1 MNVRTRTFGA
11 FGSHWSFAGAK
22 LRSRRAGFLG
32 LRASCT
38 PTDPQ
43 AANRGRDALG
53 PGSRPERTRCRGAK
67 PSCPGPRASC
77 PRTARSAVA
86 TCDGPPIGKRLV
98 LSLEKP
104 FAYLMALVVLLC
116 APVLA
121 SADSVTAKTYN
132 RLTEAQDL
140 MASNDVE
147 GAVAKLKALLD
158 EVKADTLDQALTLQM
173 LGYAEMSAERFDQ
186 AITHLKRSLALNKL
200 PEKVKYNVGY
210 MVAQLHAAQ
219 NDFDAAL
226 AFAAEWFETLEAPS
240 PPQMMF
246 MANIYAQTQRY
257 EEAVPYAERALA
269 EAEAPRE
276 TWYQLL
282 TAAYFELGSY
292 QQAAATLQRMLRLWP
307 DKSGY
312 WEQLASV
319 YLVLE
324 DEGRALATL
333 RLAWLNG
340 ALEKHSSIRSMV
352 QLAVARGVPEHAARM
367 VEAAFE
373 ENLLAPDA
381 ANLDLLANA
390 WVAAQ
395 EHDSAIAAFTR
406 MANLEA
412 DGTALVRAAN
422 LHIEGGRW
430 ESAEQT
436 LRDALDL
443 GLEKPGNAWLLLA
456 IACAEQEKFGEG
468 FAALRKARAFEDSRR
483 AAGRWQ
489 SYIADMRK
497 QYEWQRNYGG

>member
-22 LRSRRAGFLG
+22 LLLLA
-32 LRASCT
+32 
-38 PTDPQ
+38 
-43 AANRGRDALG
+43 
-53 PGSRPERTRCRGAK
+53 
-67 PSCPGPRASC
+67 
-77 PRTARSAVA
+77 
-86 TCDGPPIGKRLV
+86 
-98 LSLEKP
+98 
-104 FAYLMALVVLLC
+104 ALVC

-121 SADSVTAKTYN
+121 NADSVTAKTYN
-132 RLTEAQDL
+132 RLTEAQEL

-158 EVKADTLDQALTLQM
+158 DVKADTLDQALTLQM

-186 AITHLKRSLALNKL
+186 AIRHLKRSLALNKL

-219 NDFDAAL
+219 NDFDEAL
-226 AFAAEWFETLEAPS
+226 AFAAEWFETLEDPS

-257 EEAVPYAERALA
+257 EEAAPYAERALA
-269 EAEAPRE
+269 EAEKPRE

-282 TAAYFELGSY
+282 TAAYFELGRY
-292 QQAAATLQRMLRLWP
+292 QQAAVTLQRLLRLWP

-333 RLAWLNG
+333 RIAWLNG
-340 ALEKHSSIRSMV
+340 ALEKNSSIRSMV

-373 ENLLAPDA
+373 ENLLAADA
-381 ANLDLLANA
+381 DNLDLLANA
-390 WVAAQ
+390 WVAAR
-395 EHDSAIAAFTR
+395 EYDNAIAAFAR
-406 MANLEA
+406 MASLEA
-412 DGTALVRAAN
+412 NGAALVRAAN
-422 LHIEGGRW
+422 LHIEAGRW
-430 ESAEQT
+430 ASAEQA

-456 IACAEQEKFGEG
+456 IACAEQEKFSEG
-468 FAALRKARAFEDSRR
+468 FAALRKARAFEDSKR

-497 QYEWQRNYGG
+497 QHEWQRNYGG

>member
-1 MNVRTRTFGA
+1 MNVRARTFGA
-11 FGSHWSFAGAK
+11 FGSHWSFASAK
-22 LRSRRAGFLG
+22 LPPRWAGLPGGRAF
-32 LRASCT
+32 RPRT
-38 PTDPQ
+38 EPRVP
-43 AANRGRDALG
+43 NRGRDALG
-53 PGSRPERTRCRGAK
+53 PRSHMGRAWRPGA
-67 PSCPGPRASC
+67 RASC

-86 TCDGPPIGKRLV
+86 TCDGPPVGKRLFPVLGRPLARLVV
-98 LSLEKP
+98 LS
-104 FAYLMALVVLLC
+104 ALLC
-116 APVLA
+116 APALA
-121 SADSVTAKTYN
+121 NADSVTAKTYN

-140 MASNDVE
+140 MASNDLE

-158 EVKADTLDQALTLQM
+158 DVKADTLDQALTLQM

-219 NDFDAAL
+219 NEFDEAL
-226 AFAAEWFETLEAPS
+226 AFAAEWFETLEDPS

-246 MANIYAQTQRY
+246 MANIYAQMQRY

-282 TAAYFELGSY
+282 TAAHFELGRY
-292 QQAAATLQRMLRLWP
+292 QQTAATLQRMLTVWP
-307 DKSGY
+307 EKSGY

-333 RLAWLNG
+333 RIAWLNG
-340 ALEKHSSIRSMV
+340 ALEKNSSIRSMV
-352 QLAVARGVPEHAARM
+352 QLAVARGVPEHAAWM

-373 ENLLAPDA
+373 EKLLTPDA
-381 ANLDLLANA
+381 DNLDLLANA
-390 WVAAQ
+390 WVAAR
-395 EHDSAIAAFTR
+395 EYDNAIAAFTR
-406 MANLEA
+406 MASLEA
-412 DGTALVRAAN
+412 NGAALVRAAN
-422 LHIEGGRW
+422 LHIEAGRW
-430 ESAEQT
+430 ASAEQT
-436 LRDALDL
+436 LRDALGL

-468 FAALRKARAFEDSRR
+468 FAALRKARAFEDSKR

-497 QYEWQRNYGG
+497 QHEWQRNYGG

>member
-1 MNVRTRTFGA
+1 MNVRARTFGA

-22 LRSRRAGFLG
+22 LL
-32 LRASCT
+32 LLT
-38 PTDPQ
+38 T
-43 AANRGRDALG
+43 
-53 PGSRPERTRCRGAK
+53 
-67 PSCPGPRASC
+67 
-77 PRTARSAVA
+77 
-86 TCDGPPIGKRLV
+86 LV
-98 LSLEKP
+98 
-104 FAYLMALVVLLC
+104 C
-116 APVLA
+116 APVL
-121 SADSVTAKTYN
+121 SNADSVTAKTYN
-132 RLTEAQDL
+132 RLTEAQDS

-158 EVKADTLDQALTLQM
+158 DVKADTLDQALTLQM

-186 AITHLKRSLALNKL
+186 AIMHLKRSLALDKL

-219 NDFDAAL
+219 NEFDAAL
-226 AFAAEWFETLEAPS
+226 SFAAEWFETLEDPS

-269 EAEAPRE
+269 EAEKPRE
-276 TWYQLL
+276 TWFQLL
-282 TAAYFELGSY
+282 TAAYFELGRY
-292 QQAAATLQRMLRLWP
+292 QSAAATLQRMLQLWP

-319 YLVLE
+319 YLLLE

-333 RLAWLNG
+333 RIAWLTG
-340 ALEKHSSIRSMV
+340 ALDKATSIRSMV

-381 ANLDLLANA
+381 DNLDLLANA
-390 WVAAQ
+390 WVAAR
-395 EHDSAIAAFTR
+395 EYDNAIAAFTR
-406 MANLEA
+406 MASLEGNGA
-412 DGTALVRAAN
+412 PLVRAAN
-422 LHIEGGRW
+422 LHIEAGRW
-430 ESAEQT
+430 ASAEQT
-436 LRDALDL
+436 LRHALDQ
-443 GLEKPGNAWLLLA
+443 GLDKPGNAWLLLA

-468 FAALRKARAFEDSRR
+468 FAALRKARAFEDSKQ

-497 QYEWQRNYGG
+497 QHEWQRNYGG

>member
-22 LRSRRAGFLG
+22 LLLLA
-32 LRASCT
+32 
-38 PTDPQ
+38 
-43 AANRGRDALG
+43 
-53 PGSRPERTRCRGAK
+53 
-67 PSCPGPRASC
+67 
-77 PRTARSAVA
+77 
-86 TCDGPPIGKRLV
+86 
-98 LSLEKP
+98 
-104 FAYLMALVVLLC
+104 ALVC

-121 SADSVTAKTYN
+121 NADSVTAKTYN
-132 RLTEAQDL
+132 RLTEAQVL

-158 EVKADTLDQALTLQM
+158 DVKADTLDQGLTLQM

-186 AITHLKRSLALNKL
+186 AIMHLKRSLALDKL

-219 NDFDAAL
+219 NEFDAAL
-226 AFAAEWFETLEAPS
+226 AFAAEWFETLEDPS

-257 EEAVPYAERALA
+257 EEAIPYAERALA
-269 EAEAPRE
+269 EAEKPRE
-276 TWYQLL
+276 NWYQLL
-282 TAAYFELGSY
+282 TAAYFELGRY
-292 QQAAATLQRMLRLWP
+292 HQAAATLQRMLRLWP

-333 RLAWLNG
+333 RIAWLNG
-340 ALEKHSSIRSMV
+340 ALDKASSIRSMV

-367 VEAAFE
+367 LEAAFE
-373 ENLLAPDA
+373 EGLLTLDER
-381 ANLDLLANA
+381 NLDLLANA
-390 WVAAQ
+390 WVAAR
-395 EHDSAIAAFTR
+395 EYDHAIAAFTR
-406 MANLEA
+406 LAGLRANGA
-412 DGTALVRAAN
+412 PLVRAAN
-422 LHIEGGRW
+422 LHIEAGRW
-430 ESAEQT
+430 ANAEQA
-436 LRDALDL
+436 LRNALEQ
-443 GLEKPGNAWLLLA
+443 GLDKPGNAWLLLA
-456 IACAEQEKFGEG
+456 IACAEQEKFSEG
-468 FAALRKARAFEDSRR
+468 FAALRKALAFEDSRR

-497 QYEWQRNYGG
+497 QHEWQTNYGG